1 MAARALSTPSRVAR
15 EGQPA
20 RPSGSPAPSL
30 AAQPQS
36 DGVVSRAD
44 RRSNTNSKGRRSCVG
59 CNAGASLDDVRTAD
73 ARLADVD
80 VASAPIVRLLIGP
93 NNEIVVDSGDGT
105 FGRGAHVHASPA
117 CLQRAVKAGLP
128 KVVRGAPMMS
138 GAPLSASVLAGAIA
152 EAYDRRLEGL
162 LSAAK
167 RARKVQVGSDA
178 ACASLRAGEASLVLV
193 AVDAAAAAERT
204 EVRAAIREGAGIA
217 WGTKARLGALLRPA
231 LEDSAPEVGVVAI
244 TDTRIAAAIRETRTV
259 IDSVAQTPRGPQRH
273 GEFRQDSPAIRHAS
287 ILNEGTATLSPPAL
301 PGSGTEEPPLGSAE

>member
-1 MAARALSTPSRVAR
+1 
-15 EGQPA
+15 
-20 RPSGSPAPSL
+20 
-30 AAQPQS
+30 
-36 DGVVSRAD
+36 
-44 RRSNTNSKGRRSCVG
+44 
-59 CNAGASLDDVRTAD
+59 VRTAD
-73 ARLADVD
+73 ARLVDIDVT
-80 VASAPIVRLLIGP
+80 AAPVVRLLLGP

-128 KVVRGAPMMS
+128 KVVRGT
-138 GAPLSASVLAGAIA
+138 PLMNGVAITVAGLAAAIG

-167 RARKVQVGSDA
+167 RARKLQVGSDA
-178 ACASLRAGEASLVLV
+178 ACMSLRAGEASLVIV
-193 AVDAAAAAERT
+193 ASDAAAAAERT
-204 EVRAAIREGAGIA
+204 EVRAAVREGAAIA

-231 LEDSAPEVGVVAI
+231 LEDSAPEVGVVAV
-244 TDTRIAAAIRETRTV
+244 TDTRIASAIRETRTV
-259 IDSVAQTPRGPQRH
+259 IDSVAQSPQGPQRH